1 MDKSAADGSLAF
13 ERFWQLYPRKVAKM
27 DAQKAWR
34 TMTDSQ
40 RFAALESIPIHVRYW
55 QLAGTQKEYLPY
67 PASWCRGE
75 RWTDELEMPE
85 PTSGNAWMKSESGIA
100 TKAAQVGVQARP
112 GEGYQEL
119 RARILAKE
127 RG

>member
-1 MDKSAADGSLAF
+1 MDDFEAAW
-13 ERFWQLYPRKVAKM
+13 RLYPRKVAKHPARLEWAKL
-27 DAQKAWR
+27 DGL
-34 TMTDSQ
+34 D
-40 RFAALESIPIHVRYW
+40 RFTILEALPVHIKYW
-55 QLAGTQKEYLPY
+55 QLAGYGPEFIPHFRTWLYQ
-67 PASWCRGE
+67 R
-75 RWTDELEMPE
+75 RWEDELAMPE
-85 PTSGNAWMKSESGIA
+85 ATSGNAWMKSESGIA